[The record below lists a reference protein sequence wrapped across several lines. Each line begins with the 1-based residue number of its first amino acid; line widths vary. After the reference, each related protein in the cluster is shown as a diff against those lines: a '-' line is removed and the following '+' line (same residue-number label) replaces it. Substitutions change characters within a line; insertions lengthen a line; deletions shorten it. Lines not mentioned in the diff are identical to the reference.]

1 MYVSKRYSLQGQDG
15 DVDISPFSAGN
26 SVRCRFFTRL
36 SNPPSPPPPPR
47 PPAIFPCS
55 LHIQKLVEIVRARN
69 KKRRR
74 RRVGGGGDDFAV
86 EMAGILDGRQDQE
99 DSDL

>member
-1 MYVSKRYSLQGQDG
+1 LYVSKRYSLQGQDG

-36 SNPPSPPPPPR
+36 SNPPPAPR
-47 PPAIFPCS
+47 RWCPCS

-74 RRVGGGGDDFAV
+74 RRVGGAGDDFAV
-86 EMAGILDGRQDQE
+86 EMAGILDGRQDQG